1 MAVIVTYLSTPE
13 GAAAL
18 RHGIRMARERDE
30 PLKVVDG
37 SGGRAHVA
45 GESGEPP
52 FAEVGSLLSDSG
64 LEWTVADPAPA
75 GENLDDTASLAVEDP
90 AADIIVVGIRQRS
103 AVGKFLLGSST
114 QRLLLT
120 VECPVV
126 VVKAAPGD

>member
-1 MAVIVTYLSTPE
+1 MAVIVTYLSSPE

-18 RHGIRMARERDE
+18 RHGIRMARERNDR
-30 PLKVVDG
+30 LKVVDG

-45 GESGEPP
+45 GDAGEVP
-52 FAEVGSLLSDSG
+52 FAEVGTLLADSG
-64 LEWTVADPAPA
+64 VDWTVADPAPA

-90 AADIIVVGIRQRS
+90 AADVIVVGIKHRS

-126 VVKAAPGD
+126 VVKATPVR